1 MFGLVRY
8 RAEDVYIRDC
18 MTVSVMDSVF
28 LPLRF
33 PFSIS
38 NCFDYQRLFCTV
50 AVGGFCFECACVC
63 VRAWMSECKMV
74 EREKRLNCT
83 EGWRYRWPDFYST
96 WLYERMLT
104 TSHFA
109 ICFLVSFAPV
119 HYLIFNTVA
128 YRPFSCDLSHALHR
142 GNRPKPPPRLLK
154 QRPISHSSVSLFFVL
169 FWGVF
174 ILQFSVCPHTTGTK
188 LLYLIKWKMFIKMH
202 HVLISMS
209 KICHALRPFCL
220 PLNCLLEHP
229 NALDSKQV
237 EIYS

>member
-1 MFGLVRY
+1 MVFVLSVLVY
-8 RAEDVYIRDC
+8 
-18 MTVSVMDSVF
+18 
-28 LPLRF
+28 
-33 PFSIS
+33 
-38 NCFDYQRLFCTV
+38 
-50 AVGGFCFECACVC
+50 VC
-63 VRAWMSECKMV
+63 VRGCPNARWWSGK
-74 EREKRLNCT
+74 KRLNCT

-109 ICFLVSFAPV
+109 IGFLVSFAPV

-169 FWGVF
+169 FWGVL
-174 ILQFSVCPHTTGTK
+174 ILKFSVCPHTTGTK

-209 KICHALRPFCL
+209 KICHALRPFSL

-229 NALDSKQV
+229 NAHF
-237 EIYS
+237 